1 MSVPVYLIVLAGVL
15 VLVLDFLVAWE
26 FQKIAML
33 KGWTSKKFFFYSFF
47 LSLIG
52 YLMVI
57 ALPDRGGLAEGSY
70 ESSDLPEL

>member
-1 MSVPVYLIVLAGVL
+1 MSVPVYLIVIAAVL
-15 VLVLDFLVAWE
+15 VLLLDCLVAWE
-26 FQKIAML
+26 FQKIAVI

-47 LSLIG
+47 LSMIG

-70 ESSDLPEL
+70 ESDDLPEL